1 LNGNT
6 FTLTDS
12 DTVPLGAE
20 PIILENQ
27 PQPSSIQPQF
37 FGMGVSSSSDMPKVS
52 YGTLSHPPLAWTA
65 IEGTARSSYNF
76 GTMDALVKSAPK
88 DSNGVALVD
97 LALGWTPSWAVA
109 NQSSCA
115 NQGTTVGC
123 TAPPDNIQ
131 DLKPCIPS
139 PARLL
144 WA

>member
-1 LNGNT
+1 MWDSSQICSNGVCQTTAYTPPPQFIHYRDLNGNT

-27 PQPSSIQPQF
+27 PQPNSIQPQF

-88 DSNGVALVD
+88 DS
-97 LALGWTPSWAVA
+97 TESH
-109 NQSSCA
+109 
-115 NQGTTVGC
+115 
-123 TAPPDNIQ
+123 
-131 DLKPCIPS
+131 
-139 PARLL
+139 
-144 WA
+144 